1 MNKSRQ
7 MILQKLAAAAPVLAA
22 VCRLRSFT
30 LAAAEL
36 GVHQSAISHKIRNLE
51 GDLGFTVFTR
61 TTRNVVP
68 TLQGA
73 PICAACATSAD
84 ALAAALD
91 AVTRIQ
97 QHSGTT
103 LSVSSSLAMKWIV
116 PAMPR
121 ARAGGLQI
129 ALNISDDLTDFGDTE
144 DSQAAI
150 RFGPGPYPGLHAT
163 VLCRCMAIPVCS
175 RSTARPLLGADRDAV
190 LLRDTRAEDDGTDA
204 IWEQYLGGDL
214 YRSSRFDTSVTFDR
228 TDVAIQAAIGGLGH
242 ALARTLL
249 VEADFEAG
257 VLVSSGPPKPVRS
270 RYWLVTKPDFAQTDT
285 YKKLAA
291 WLTSEVH
298 RSGQILQAHLRAD
311 TVPANQAGGR

>member
-1 MNKSRQ
+1 MIKSQRAT
-7 MILQKLAAAAPVLAA
+7 LQKLAAAAPALAA
-22 VCRLRSFT
+22 VCRLKGFT
-30 LAAAEL
+30 HAAREL

-51 GDLGFTVFTR
+51 EDLGFTLFTR

-73 PICAACATSAD
+73 PICAACATSTD

-121 ARAGGLQI
+121 ARASGLQI
-129 ALNISDDLTDFGDTE
+129 ALNINDDLTDFGE
-144 DSQAAI
+144 SEASQAAI

-163 VLCRCMAIPVCS
+163 VLSRCLAIPVCNRGTPPS
-175 RSTARPLLGADRDAV
+175 LLSADRDAV

-204 IWEQYLGGDL
+204 TWEQYLGCDL
-214 YRSSRFDTSVTFDR
+214 YRSNRFDTSVTFDR

-242 ALARTLL
+242 ALARSLL

-257 VLVSSGPPKPVRS
+257 VLVSSGAPKPVRS

-285 YKKLAA
+285 YKNLAA
-291 WLTSEVH
+291 WLASEVR
-298 RSGQILQAHLRAD
+298 RSRQILQAHLRA
-311 TVPANQAGGR
+311 TP